1 MTEEIKSSPL
11 LTLLQYFI
19 LNSLLFACNPV
30 FYFNT
35 GKMLWRHVSFTYT
48 CFCHYRKYPN
58 DENKINQLL
67 SFMTDS
73 LSFGTIQ
80 IWRNLNEHYHC
91 LTSIKSLV
99 KNSTSRK
106 LLIRRKW
113 TLLSKLHLS
122 EAISWQL
129 FKFLYLRL

>member
-35 GKMLWRHVSFTYT
+35 GKMLWRHVSFSYT

-58 DENKINQLL
+58 DENTINQLL

-73 LSFGTIQ
+73 LSLGTIQ
-80 IWRNLNEHYHC
+80 IWRNLNEHYHY
-91 LTSIKSLV
+91 LIWVGNYLSEESELSSVSYIYQ
-99 KNSTSRK
+99 K
-106 LLIRRKW
+106 LLVDNFW
-113 TLLSKLHLS
+113 NSCTCD
-122 EAISWQL
+122 
-129 FKFLYLRL
+129 FK

>member
-35 GKMLWRHVSFTYT
+35 GKMLWRHVSFSYT

-58 DENKINQLL
+58 DENTINQQL

-73 LSFGTIQ
+73 LSLGTIQ
-80 IWRNLNEHYHC
+80 IWRNLNEHYHY
-91 LTSIKSLV
+91 LIWVGNYLSEESELSSVSYIYQ
-99 KNSTSRK
+99 K
-106 LLIRRKW
+106 LLVDNFW
-113 TLLSKLHLS
+113 NSCTCD
-122 EAISWQL
+122 
-129 FKFLYLRL
+129 FK

>member
-35 GKMLWRHVSFTYT
+35 GKMLWRHVSFSYT

-58 DENKINQLL
+58 DENTINQLL

-73 LSFGTIQ
+73 LSLGTIQ
-80 IWRNLNEHYHC
+80 IWRNLNEHYHY
-91 LTSIKSLV
+91 LILV
-99 KNSTSRK
+99 GNYLSEESELSSVSYIYQK
-106 LLIRRKW
+106 LLVGNFW
-113 TLLSKLHLS
+113 NSCTCD
-122 EAISWQL
+122 
-129 FKFLYLRL
+129 FK